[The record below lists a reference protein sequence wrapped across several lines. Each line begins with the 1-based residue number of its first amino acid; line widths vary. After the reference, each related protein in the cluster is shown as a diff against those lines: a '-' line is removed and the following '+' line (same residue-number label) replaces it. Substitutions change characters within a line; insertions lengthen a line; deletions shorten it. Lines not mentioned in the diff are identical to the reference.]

1 VTAPAVACF
10 TFDHLDDGTGDL
22 LDLLDRTGVRSS
34 FFVEGRHGQEH
45 PEGVAAILE
54 RGHELGMHGWAHEQ
68 WARLAPEEEKRLAAR
83 ATSALEAAGRRP
95 TGFRAPG
102 GSRTPRTAALL
113 SALGYRY
120 DASLGDGMRPGV
132 LGPALAQIPFVW
144 SGVDGAHYLADPP
157 ADPAAVQDAWLVAL
171 AGVAD
176 EGGLFLTVCHGAVTA
191 AEPARLA
198 ALEAVIAAALDDSR
212 VRVRTAGEV
221 AEQVLED
228 ARA

>member
-1 VTAPAVACF
+1 
-10 TFDHLDDGTGDL
+10 
-22 LDLLDRTGVRSS
+22 
-34 FFVEGRHGQEH
+34 
-45 PEGVAAILE
+45 
-54 RGHELGMHGWAHEQ
+54 
-68 WARLAPEEEKRLAAR
+68 
-83 ATSALEAAGRRP
+83 
-95 TGFRAPG
+95 
-102 GSRTPRTAALL
+102 
-113 SALGYRY
+113 
-120 DASLGDGMRPGV
+120 MRPGV

-157 ADPAAVQDAWLVAL
+157 ADPAAVQDAWLAAL

-198 ALEAVIAAALDDSR
+198 ALEAVIGAALDDSR